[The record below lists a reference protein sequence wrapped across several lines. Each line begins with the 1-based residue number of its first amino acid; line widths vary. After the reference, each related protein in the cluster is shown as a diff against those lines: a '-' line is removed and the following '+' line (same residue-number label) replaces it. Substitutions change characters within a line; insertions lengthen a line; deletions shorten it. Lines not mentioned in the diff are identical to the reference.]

1 MLLSASFVAGTPP
14 LTALKQALLILT
26 AQGYHAPFVFA
37 SRFAATLKTP
47 VFSQLGPHTVSRRN
61 I

>member
-14 LTALKQALLILT
+14 LAALKQALLILT

-37 SRFAATLKTP
+37 SRFAAT
-47 VFSQLGPHTVSRRN
+47 
-61 I
+61 